1 MLDPFFQKSDQLRTL
16 HDTLICIHKF
26 VFMKLFPIYSPSLTG
41 KKSNE
46 IIQGGIS
53 SIRSAAT
60 SVAKKFDEIKY
71 SISHNNTPVKTG
83 GGSNSSTLER
93 EKNLHSSNDDLL
105 NEDKM
110 PGRRRVA
117 SDQNLWG
124 RISESRK
131 SSYSNLTRLGE
142 AISTNSLN
150 SYPTTLPENL
160 YSIESGDSAANIE
173 HDINIQITSCCQCH
187 NCSVLIYDE
196 EVMAGWS
203 AEDSNLNTYCHACE
217 KSTVPCL
224 DVQIVID
231 GKLDSLSVPY
241 LNPLVLRKELENIL
255 AEEGDMSLRKSTFV
269 DEHPIIYWNLV
280 W

>member
-1 MLDPFFQKSDQLRTL
+1 MQKSLKTISLTFVSSL
-16 HDTLICIHKF
+16 H
-26 VFMKLFPIYSPSLTG
+26 SPSLTG

-60 SVAKKFDEIKY
+60 SVAKKFDEIKH
-71 SISHNNTPVKTG
+71 SISNNNTPVKTG

-93 EKNLHSSNDDLL
+93 EKNLHSSNDDLI
-105 NEDKM
+105 NDDRM

-131 SSYSNLTRLGE
+131 SSYNNLTRLGE
-142 AISTNSLN
+142 ATSTNSLN
-150 SYPTTLPENL
+150 SYPTTLPDNIYVTEGN
-160 YSIESGDSAANIE
+160 ESPANIE
-173 HDINIQITSCCQCH
+173 VDIKIQITSCCQCH
-187 NCSVLIYDE
+187 NCSVLLYDE

-224 DVQIVID
+224 DVQIVVD
-231 GKLDSLSVPY
+231 GKLKDQMKIADNLSVPY

-255 AEEGDMSLRKSTFV
+255 VEEGDLSLRKSTFV

>member
-1 MLDPFFQKSDQLRTL
+1 M
-16 HDTLICIHKF
+16 
-26 VFMKLFPIYSPSLTG
+26 
-41 KKSNE
+41 SN
-46 IIQGGIS
+46 
-53 SIRSAAT
+53 
-60 SVAKKFDEIKY
+60 
-71 SISHNNTPVKTG
+71 NNTPVKSG

-93 EKNLHSSNDDLL
+93 EKNVHSSNDDLKTD
-105 NEDKM
+105 ERIS
-110 PGRRRVA
+110 GRRRVA

-131 SSYSNLTRLGE
+131 SSYNNLTRLGE
-142 AISTNSLN
+142 ANSTSSLN
-150 SYPTTLPENL
+150 CYPTTLPENL
-160 YSIESGDSAANIE
+160 YTFVGNKSGSNIE
-173 HDINIQITSCCQCH
+173 FDIKIQITSCCQFH
-187 NCSVLIYDE
+187 NCSVLLYDE

-203 AEDSNLNTYCHACE
+203 AEDSNLNTSCHACE

-231 GKLDSLSVPY
+231 GKLKDQMKVTDSLSVPY

-255 AEEGDMSLRKSTFV
+255 SEEGDLSLRKSTFV

>member
-1 MLDPFFQKSDQLRTL
+1 M
-16 HDTLICIHKF
+16 
-26 VFMKLFPIYSPSLTG
+26 
-41 KKSNE
+41 SN
-46 IIQGGIS
+46 
-53 SIRSAAT
+53 
-60 SVAKKFDEIKY
+60 
-71 SISHNNTPVKTG
+71 NNTPVKTG

-93 EKNLHSSNDDLL
+93 DKNLHSSNDDLL
-105 NEDKM
+105 NEEKI

-124 RISESRK
+124 RFSESRK
-131 SSYSNLTRLGE
+131 SSYNNLTRLGE
-142 AISTNSLN
+142 ATSTNSLN
-150 SYPTTLPENL
+150 SYPTTLPENI
-160 YSIESGDSAANIE
+160 YASEATEVTNFDF
-173 HDINIQITSCCQCH
+173 DIKIQITSCCQCH

-224 DVQIVID
+224 DIQIAID
-231 GKLDSLSVPY
+231 GKVDSLSVPY

-255 AEEGDMSLRKSTFV
+255 AEEGDLSLRKSTFV

>member
-1 MLDPFFQKSDQLRTL
+1 M
-16 HDTLICIHKF
+16 
-26 VFMKLFPIYSPSLTG
+26 TG

-46 IIQGGIS
+46 IFQGGIS

-60 SVAKKFDEIKY
+60 SVAKKFDEIKH
-71 SISHNNTPVKTG
+71 SISNNNTPVKTG

-93 EKNLHSSNDDLL
+93 EKNFHSSNDDLL
-105 NEDKM
+105 NEEKT

-131 SSYSNLTRLGE
+131 SSYNNLTRLGE
-142 AISTNSLN
+142 ATSTNSLN
-150 SYPTTLPENL
+150 SYPTTLPENI
-160 YSIESGDSAANIE
+160 YAPDGNDVVNIE
-173 HDINIQITSCCQCH
+173 HDIRIQITSCCQCH

-196 EVMAGWS
+196 EIMAGWS

-224 DVQIVID
+224 DVQIVIE
-231 GKLDSLSVPY
+231 GKQDSLSVPY

-255 AEEGDMSLRKSTFV
+255 TEEGDLSLQKSTFV

>member
-1 MLDPFFQKSDQLRTL
+1 MHEAKLNSCSLESRHSSSSFTLRS
-16 HDTLICIHKF
+16 HS
-26 VFMKLFPIYSPSLTG
+26 SPSLSG

-60 SVAKKFDEIKY
+60 SVAKKFDEIKH
-71 SISHNNTPVKTG
+71 SMSNNNTPVKTAAD
-83 GGSNSSTLER
+83 SSSLEHF
-93 EKNLHSSNDDLL
+93 HSSNDDLL
-105 NEDKM
+105 TSGEDKT

-131 SSYSNLTRLGE
+131 SSYNNLTRLGE
-142 AISTNSLN
+142 ATSTSTGSLN
-150 SYPTTLPENL
+150 SPYPTTLPENI
-160 YSIESGDSAANIE
+160 YANSDSEANASDC
-173 HDINIQITSCCQCH
+173 DIRVQITSCCQCH

-196 EVMAGWS
+196 EIMAGWS

-224 DVQIVID
+224 DVQIVND

-255 AEEGDMSLRKSTFV
+255 AEEGDLSVRKPTFV
-269 DEHPIIYWNLV
+269 DEHPIIFWNLV

>member
-1 MLDPFFQKSDQLRTL
+1 MLTTFFA
-16 HDTLICIHKF
+16 CF
-26 VFMKLFPIYSPSLTG
+26 FFSPALTG

-60 SVAKKFDEIKY
+60 SVAKKFDEIKH
-71 SISHNNTPVKTG
+71 SMSNNNTPVKTG

-93 EKNLHSSNDDLL
+93 EKNLHSSNDDLI
-105 NEDKM
+105 NDDRM
-110 PGRRRVA
+110 PGRRRIA

-124 RISESRK
+124 RMTESRK
-131 SSYSNLTRLGE
+131 SSYNNLTRLGE
-142 AISTNSLN
+142 ATSTNSLN
-150 SYPTTLPENL
+150 SYPTTLPDNL
-160 YSIESGDSAANIE
+160 YGNEGSDSNTNVE
-173 HDINIQITSCCQCH
+173 FDIKIQITSCCQCH

-203 AEDSNLNTYCHACE
+203 AEDSNLNTSCHACE

-231 GKLDSLSVPY
+231 AKLKEQMKVTDSLSVPY

-255 AEEGDMSLRKSTFV
+255 AEEGDLSLRKPAFV

>member
-1 MLDPFFQKSDQLRTL
+1 MPS
-16 HDTLICIHKF
+16 
-26 VFMKLFPIYSPSLTG
+26 SPSLTG

-60 SVAKKFDEIKY
+60 SVAKKFDEIKH
-71 SISHNNTPVKTG
+71 SISNNNTPVKTG

-105 NEDKM
+105 NEEKI

-131 SSYSNLTRLGE
+131 SSYNNLTRLGE
-142 AISTNSLN
+142 ATSTNSLN
-150 SYPTTLPENL
+150 SYPTSLPENL
-160 YSIESGDSAANIE
+160 YVNDGSENSNINDY
-173 HDINIQITSCCQCH
+173 DIKIQITSCCQCH

-224 DVQIVID
+224 DVQISVESQLKDQMKISD
-231 GKLDSLSVPY
+231 QLSVPY

-255 AEEGDMSLRKSTFV
+255 AEEGDLSLRNSTFV

>member
-1 MLDPFFQKSDQLRTL
+1 M
-16 HDTLICIHKF
+16 
-26 VFMKLFPIYSPSLTG
+26 
-41 KKSNE
+41 
-46 IIQGGIS
+46 
-53 SIRSAAT
+53 
-60 SVAKKFDEIKY
+60 
-71 SISHNNTPVKTG
+71 KTG

-93 EKNLHSSNDDLL
+93 DKLMHSSNDDLI
-105 NEDKM
+105 NDDRM

-131 SSYSNLTRLGE
+131 SSYNNLTRLGE
-142 AISTNSLN
+142 ATSTNSLN
-150 SYPTTLPENL
+150 AYPTLPENI
-160 YSIESGDSAANIE
+160 YAPEGSDNAVNTEF
-173 HDINIQITSCCQCH
+173 DIKIQITSCCQCH
-187 NCSVLIYDE
+187 NCSVLLYDE

-203 AEDSNLNTYCHACE
+203 AEDSNLNTFCHACE

-224 DVQIVID
+224 DIQIFVD
-231 GKLDSLSVPY
+231 GKLKEELKITDNLSVPY

-255 AEEGDMSLRKSTFV
+255 AEEGDSSLRNSKFV

>member
-1 MLDPFFQKSDQLRTL
+1 MSWESQLWEKSTNRYLL
-16 HDTLICIHKF
+16 PH
-26 VFMKLFPIYSPSLTG
+26 SPSLTG

-60 SVAKKFDEIKY
+60 SVAKKFDEIKH
-71 SISHNNTPVKTG
+71 SISNNNTPIKTG

-93 EKNLHSSNDDLL
+93 DKNLHSSNDDLINDDRAL
-105 NEDKM
+105 
-110 PGRRRVA
+110 GRRRIA

-131 SSYSNLTRLGE
+131 SSYNNLTRLGE
-142 AISTNSLN
+142 ANSTNSLN

-160 YSIESGDSAANIE
+160 YSAESN
-173 HDINIQITSCCQCH
+173 DINSDFDIKVQITSCCQCH
-187 NCSVLIYDE
+187 NCSVMIYDE
-196 EVMAGWS
+196 EIMAGWS
-203 AEDSNLNTYCHACE
+203 AEDSNLNTSCHACE

-224 DVQIVID
+224 DIQIVTD
-231 GKLDSLSVPY
+231 GKLKDHMTISDNFSVPY

-255 AEEGDMSLRKSTFV
+255 TEEGDSSLRKSTFV